1 MMLVVIF
8 IYELILEVIMNYTK
22 EEVMEYVNEE
32 DVAFVRLAF
41 CDIIGKQ
48 KNISI
53 MASELN
59 RAFDKGIAFDPSS
72 IEGFGNITN
81 SDLVLHP
88 DPSTLM
94 LLPWRPE
101 RGKVVRMYCSI
112 TYADGTPFE
121 CDSRTIL
128 ADAVKEAKEKG
139 LEFSFG
145 SEQEFYLFKLDE
157 DGNPTKEPYD
167 FASDMDIAPEDKGEN
182 IRREICLTLD
192 QMGIKPESSHHEE
205 GPGQNEIDFKY
216 ADALSTADNVMTFQT
231 IVKSVSGRNGLHADF
246 SAKPLTDYPG
256 NGFHINVSI
265 EECEFNDING
275 IFENVSAG
283 ILEKTKEMTAFL
295 NSTDNSYERFGD
307 AKAPSYITWSKENR
321 SQLVRLTATARDNAR
336 VELRSPDPM
345 ANPYIAFAL
354 IIKAALYGIENG
366 LKLPEAV
373 DISDLD
379 KDSTLS
385 KKTDKL
391 PKSLKE
397 ARGITLDSDFVKDS
411 LNEAILTSL
420 K

>member
-1 MMLVVIF
+1 MI
-8 IYELILEVIMNYTK
+8 YTK

-32 DVAFVRLAF
+32 DVAFIRLAF
-41 CDIIGKQ
+41 CDITGKQ

-53 MASELN
+53 MAGELD
-59 RAFDKGIAFDPSS
+59 RAFGKGIAFDPSS

-112 TYADGTPFE
+112 TYADGSPFE
-121 CDSRTIL
+121 CDSRTLL
-128 ADAVKEAKEKG
+128 ANAVQEAADKG

-157 DGNPTKEPYD
+157 DGNPTKDPYD
-167 FASDMDIAPEDKGEN
+167 FAGDMDIAPEDKGEN
-182 IRREICLTLD
+182 IRREICLTLE

-246 SAKPLTDYPG
+246 SAKPLANHPG

-265 EECEFNDING
+265 DKNYTDEA
-275 IFENVSAG
+275 FEGMCAG
-283 ILEKTKEMTAFL
+283 ILEKTKEITAFL
-295 NSTDNSYERFGD
+295 NPTENSYERFGD
-307 AKAPSYITWSKENR
+307 DKAPSYITWSKENR
-321 SQLVRLTATARDNAR
+321 SQLVRVTATARDNAR
-336 VELRSPDPM
+336 VELRSPDSM

-354 IIKAALYGIENG
+354 IIKAALYGIEKG
-366 LKLPEAV
+366 LKLPNPV
-373 DISDLD
+373 DVSDLD

-385 KKTDKL
+385 KSTDKL

-397 ARGITLDSDFVKDS
+397 AKSITLDSDFVKSS
-411 LNEAILTSL
+411 LNNGIIEYL

>member
-1 MMLVVIF
+1 MI
-8 IYELILEVIMNYTK
+8 YTK

-32 DVAFVRLAF
+32 DVAFIRLAF
-41 CDIIGKQ
+41 CDITGKQ

-53 MASELN
+53 MAGELD
-59 RAFDKGIAFDPSS
+59 RAFTKGIAFDPSS

-112 TYADGTPFE
+112 TYADGSPFE
-121 CDSRTIL
+121 CDSRTLL
-128 ADAVKEAKEKG
+128 ANAVQEAADKG

-157 DGNPTKEPYD
+157 DGNPTKDPYD
-167 FASDMDIAPEDKGEN
+167 FAGDMDIAPEDKGEN
-182 IRREICLTLD
+182 IRREICLTLE

-246 SAKPLTDYPG
+246 SAKPLANHPG

-265 EECEFNDING
+265 DKNYTDEA
-275 IFENVSAG
+275 FEGMCAG
-283 ILEKTKEMTAFL
+283 ILEKTKEITAFL
-295 NSTDNSYERFGD
+295 NPTENSYERFGD
-307 AKAPSYITWSKENR
+307 DKAPSYITWSKENR
-321 SQLVRLTATARDNAR
+321 SQLVRVTATARDNAR
-336 VELRSPDPM
+336 VELRSPDSM

-354 IIKAALYGIENG
+354 IIKAALYGIDNG
-366 LKLPEAV
+366 LKLPNPV
-373 DISDLD
+373 DVSDLD

-385 KKTDKL
+385 KSTDKL

-397 ARGITLDSDFVKDS
+397 AKSITMNSEFVKSS
-411 LNEAILTSL
+411 LNNGILEYL

>member
-1 MMLVVIF
+1 
-8 IYELILEVIMNYTK
+8 MNYTK

-32 DVAFVRLAF
+32 DVAFIRLAF
-41 CDIIGKQ
+41 CDITGKQ

-53 MASELN
+53 MAGELD

-112 TYADGTPFE
+112 TYADGSPFE
-121 CDSRTIL
+121 CDSRTLL
-128 ADAVKEAKEKG
+128 ANAVKEASDKG

-157 DGNPTKEPYD
+157 DGNPTKDPYD
-167 FASDMDIAPEDKGEN
+167 FAGDMDIAPEDKGEN
-182 IRREICLTLD
+182 IRREICLTLE

-246 SAKPLTDYPG
+246 SAKPLSDYPG

-265 EECEFNDING
+265 DKNYSDEA
-275 IFENVSAG
+275 FEGMCAG

-295 NSTDNSYERFGD
+295 NPTENSYERFGD
-307 AKAPSYITWSKENR
+307 DKAPSYITWSKENR
-321 SQLVRLTATARDNAR
+321 SQLVRVTATARDNAR
-336 VELRSPDPM
+336 VELRSPDSM

-366 LKLPEAV
+366 LKLPNPV
-373 DISDLD
+373 DVSDLD

-385 KKTDKL
+385 KSTDKL

-397 ARGITLDSDFVKDS
+397 AKSITLGSDFVKES
-411 LNEAILTSL
+411 LNNGILEYL

>member
-1 MMLVVIF
+1 MI
-8 IYELILEVIMNYTK
+8 YTK
-22 EEVMEYVNEE
+22 EEVMEYVSEE
-32 DVAFVRLAF
+32 DVAFIRLAF
-41 CDIIGKQ
+41 CDITGKQ

-53 MASELN
+53 MAGELD

-112 TYADGTPFE
+112 TYADGSPFE
-121 CDSRTIL
+121 CDSRTLL
-128 ADAVKEAKEKG
+128 ANAVQEAADKG

-157 DGNPTKEPYD
+157 DGNPTKDPYD
-167 FASDMDIAPEDKGEN
+167 FAGDMDIAPEDKGEN

-246 SAKPLTDYPG
+246 SAKPLSDYPG

-265 EECEFNDING
+265 DKNYTDEA
-275 IFENVSAG
+275 FEGMCAG

-295 NSTDNSYERFGD
+295 NPTENSYERFGD
-307 AKAPSYITWSKENR
+307 DKAPSYITWSKENR
-321 SQLVRLTATARDNAR
+321 SQLVRVTATARDNAR
-336 VELRSPDPM
+336 VELRSPDSM

-366 LKLPEAV
+366 LKLPDPV
-373 DISDLD
+373 DVSDLD
-379 KDSTLS
+379 KDSALS
-385 KKTDKL
+385 KNTDKL

-397 ARGITLDSDFVKDS
+397 AKSITLDSDFVKSS
-411 LNEAILTSL
+411 LNNGILEYL

>member
-1 MMLVVIF
+1 MI
-8 IYELILEVIMNYTK
+8 YTK
-22 EEVMEYVNEE
+22 EEVMEYVSEE
-32 DVAFVRLAF
+32 DVAFIRLAF
-41 CDIIGKQ
+41 CDITGKQ

-53 MASELN
+53 MAGELD

-112 TYADGTPFE
+112 TYADGSPFE
-121 CDSRTIL
+121 CDSRTLL
-128 ADAVKEAKEKG
+128 ANAVKEAADKA

-157 DGNPTKEPYD
+157 DGNPTKDPYD
-167 FASDMDIAPEDKGEN
+167 FAGDMDIAPEDKGEN

-246 SAKPLTDYPG
+246 SAKPLSDYPG

-265 EECEFNDING
+265 DKNYTDEA
-275 IFENVSAG
+275 FEGMCAG

-295 NSTDNSYERFGD
+295 NPTENSYERFGD
-307 AKAPSYITWSKENR
+307 DKAPSYITWSKENR
-321 SQLVRLTATARDNAR
+321 SQLVRVTATARDNAR
-336 VELRSPDPM
+336 VELRSPDSM

-366 LKLPEAV
+366 LKLPDPV
-373 DISDLD
+373 DVSDLD

-385 KKTDKL
+385 KNTDKL

-397 ARGITLDSDFVKDS
+397 AKSITLDSDFVKSS
-411 LNEAILTSL
+411 LNNGILEYL

>member
-1 MMLVVIF
+1 MI
-8 IYELILEVIMNYTK
+8 YTK
-22 EEVMEYVNEE
+22 EEVMEYVSEE
-32 DVAFVRLAF
+32 DVAFIRLAF
-41 CDIIGKQ
+41 CDITGKQ

-53 MASELN
+53 MAGELD

-121 CDSRTIL
+121 CDSRTLL
-128 ADAVKEAKEKG
+128 ANTVREAADQG

-157 DGNPTKEPYD
+157 DGNPTKDPYD
-167 FASDMDIAPEDKGEN
+167 FAGDMDIAPEDKGEN

-246 SAKPLTDYPG
+246 SAKPLANHPG

-265 EECEFNDING
+265 DKNYTNEA
-275 IFENVSAG
+275 FEGMCAG

-295 NSTDNSYERFGD
+295 NPTENSYERFGD
-307 AKAPSYITWSKENR
+307 DKAPSYITWSKENR
-321 SQLVRLTATARDNAR
+321 SQLVRVTATARDNAR
-336 VELRSPDPM
+336 VELRSPDSM
-345 ANPYIAFAL
+345 ANPYISFAL

-366 LKLPEAV
+366 LKLPDPV
-373 DISDLD
+373 DVSDLD

-385 KKTDKL
+385 KNTDKL

-397 ARGITLDSDFVKDS
+397 AKSITLDSDFVKSS
-411 LNEAILTSL
+411 LNNGILEYL

>member
-1 MMLVVIF
+1 MI
-8 IYELILEVIMNYTK
+8 YTK
-22 EEVMEYVNEE
+22 EEVMEYVSEE
-32 DVAFVRLAF
+32 DVAFIRLAF
-41 CDIIGKQ
+41 CDITGKQ

-53 MASELN
+53 MAGELD
-59 RAFDKGIAFDPSS
+59 RAFTKGIAFDPSS

-112 TYADGTPFE
+112 TYADGSPFE
-121 CDSRTIL
+121 CDSRTLL
-128 ADAVKEAKEKG
+128 ANAVKEAADKD

-145 SEQEFYLFKLDE
+145 SEQEFYLFKLNE
-157 DGNPTKEPYD
+157 GGNPTKDPYD
-167 FASDMDIAPEDKGEN
+167 FAGDMDIAPEDKGEN

-192 QMGIKPESSHHEE
+192 QMGINPESSHHEE

-246 SAKPLTDYPG
+246 SAKPLANHPG

-265 EECEFNDING
+265 DKNYTDEA
-275 IFENVSAG
+275 FEGMCAG

-295 NSTDNSYERFGD
+295 NPTENSYERFGD
-307 AKAPSYITWSKENR
+307 DKAPSYITWSKENR
-321 SQLVRLTATARDNAR
+321 SQLVRVTATARDNAR
-336 VELRSPDPM
+336 VELRSPDST

-366 LKLPEAV
+366 LKLPNPV
-373 DISDLD
+373 DVSDLD
-379 KDSTLS
+379 KNSTLS
-385 KKTDKL
+385 KSTDKL
-391 PKSLKE
+391 PKSLRE
-397 ARGITLDSDFVKDS
+397 AKAITLGSDFVKAS
-411 LNEAILTSL
+411 LNNGILEYL

>member
-1 MMLVVIF
+1 
-8 IYELILEVIMNYTK
+8 MNYTK

-32 DVAFVRLAF
+32 DVAFIRLAF
-41 CDIIGKQ
+41 CDITGKQ

-53 MASELN
+53 MAGELD

-112 TYADGTPFE
+112 TYADGSPFE
-121 CDSRTIL
+121 CDSRTL
-128 ADAVKEAKEKG
+128 LVDAVKEASDKG

-157 DGNPTKEPYD
+157 DGNPTKDPYD
-167 FASDMDIAPEDKGEN
+167 FAGDMDIAPEDKGEN
-182 IRREICLTLD
+182 IRREICLTLE

-246 SAKPLTDYPG
+246 SAKPLSDYPG

-265 EECEFNDING
+265 DKNYTDEA
-275 IFENVSAG
+275 FEGMCAG

-295 NSTDNSYERFGD
+295 NPTENSYERFGD
-307 AKAPSYITWSKENR
+307 DKAPSYITWSKENR
-321 SQLVRLTATARDNAR
+321 SQLVRVTATARDNAR
-336 VELRSPDPM
+336 VELRSPDSM
-345 ANPYIAFAL
+345 ANPYVAFAL

-366 LKLPEAV
+366 LKLPDPV
-373 DISDLD
+373 DVSDLD

-385 KKTDKL
+385 KSTDKL

-397 ARGITLDSDFVKDS
+397 AKSITLGSDFVKDS
-411 LNEAILTSL
+411 LNNGILEYL

>member
-1 MMLVVIF
+1 MI
-8 IYELILEVIMNYTK
+8 YTK
-22 EEVMEYVNEE
+22 EEVMEYVSEE
-32 DVAFVRLAF
+32 DVAFIRLAF
-41 CDIIGKQ
+41 CDITGKQ

-53 MASELN
+53 MAGELD

-112 TYADGTPFE
+112 TYADGSPFE
-121 CDSRTIL
+121 CDSRTLL
-128 ADAVKEAKEKG
+128 ANAVQEAADKG

-157 DGNPTKEPYD
+157 DGNPTKDPYD
-167 FASDMDIAPEDKGEN
+167 FAGDMDIAPEDKGEN

-246 SAKPLTDYPG
+246 SAKPLSDYPG

-265 EECEFNDING
+265 DKNYTDEA
-275 IFENVSAG
+275 FEGMCAG

-295 NSTDNSYERFGD
+295 NPTENSYERFGD
-307 AKAPSYITWSKENR
+307 DKAPSYITWSKENR
-321 SQLVRLTATARDNAR
+321 SQLVRVTATARDNAR
-336 VELRSPDPM
+336 VELRSPDSM

-354 IIKAALYGIENG
+354 IIKAALYGIEKG
-366 LKLPEAV
+366 LKLPDPV
-373 DISDLD
+373 DVSDLD

-385 KKTDKL
+385 KNTDKL

-397 ARGITLDSDFVKDS
+397 AKSITLDSDFVKSS
-411 LNEAILTSL
+411 LNNGILEYL

>member
-1 MMLVVIF
+1 MI
-8 IYELILEVIMNYTK
+8 YTK

-32 DVAFVRLAF
+32 DVAFIRLAF
-41 CDIIGKQ
+41 CDITGKQ

-53 MASELN
+53 MAGELD
-59 RAFDKGIAFDPSS
+59 RAFTNGIAFDPSS
-72 IEGFGNITN
+72 IKGFGNITN
-81 SDLVLHP
+81 SDLILHP

-101 RGKVVRMYCSI
+101 RGKVVRMYCFI

-121 CDSRTIL
+121 CDSRKIL
-128 ADAVKEAKEKG
+128 ADTVKEAKDKG

-157 DGNPTKEPYD
+157 DGNPTKSPYD
-167 FASDMDIAPEDKGEN
+167 YAGDMDIAPEDKGEN

-216 ADALSTADNVMTFQT
+216 ADAISTADNVMTFQN
-231 IVKSVSGRNGLHADF
+231 IVMSTAGRNGLHADF
-246 SAKPLTDYPG
+246 SPKPFSDCPG

-265 EECEFNDING
+265 DSNDSKET
-275 IFENVSAG
+275 FEGMCAG
-283 ILEKTKEMTAFL
+283 ILEKAKEMTAFL
-295 NSTDNSYERFGD
+295 NPTENSYERFGD
-307 AKAPSYITWSKENR
+307 DKAPSYITWSKENR
-321 SQLVRLTATARDNAR
+321 SQLVRVVDNVGDNAR
-336 VELRSPDPM
+336 VELRSPDSM

-354 IIKAALYGIENG
+354 IIKATLYGIENG
-366 LKLPEAV
+366 LTLPEAIDV
-373 DISDLD
+373 SDLD
-379 KDSTLS
+379 KYSSLS
-385 KKTDKL
+385 KTTDKL

-397 ARGITLDSDFVKDS
+397 AKAITLESDFVKES
-411 LNEAILTSL
+411 LNEGILASL

>member
-1 MMLVVIF
+1 MI
-8 IYELILEVIMNYTK
+8 YTK

-32 DVAFVRLAF
+32 DVAFIRLAF
-41 CDIIGKQ
+41 CDITGKQ

-53 MASELN
+53 MAGELD

-112 TYADGTPFE
+112 TYADGSPFE
-121 CDSRTIL
+121 CDSRTLL
-128 ADAVKEAKEKG
+128 ANAVKEAADKG

-157 DGNPTKEPYD
+157 DGNPTKDPYD
-167 FASDMDIAPEDKGEN
+167 FAGDMDIAPEDKGEN

-246 SAKPLTDYPG
+246 SAKPLSDYPG

-265 EECEFNDING
+265 DKNYTDEA
-275 IFENVSAG
+275 FEGMCAG

-295 NSTDNSYERFGD
+295 NPTDNSYERFGD
-307 AKAPSYITWSKENR
+307 DKAPSYITWSKENR
-321 SQLVRLTATARDNAR
+321 SQLVRVTATARDNAR
-336 VELRSPDPM
+336 VELRSPDSM

-366 LKLPEAV
+366 LKLPDPV
-373 DISDLD
+373 DVSDLD

-385 KKTDKL
+385 KNTDKL

-397 ARGITLDSDFVKDS
+397 AKSITLDSDFVKSS
-411 LNEAILTSL
+411 LNNGILEYL

>member
-1 MMLVVIF
+1 MI
-8 IYELILEVIMNYTK
+8 YTK
-22 EEVMEYVNEE
+22 EEVMEYVSEE
-32 DVAFVRLAF
+32 DVAFIRLAF
-41 CDIIGKQ
+41 CDITGKQ

-53 MASELN
+53 MAGELD
-59 RAFDKGIAFDPSS
+59 RAFTKGIAFDPSS

-112 TYADGTPFE
+112 TYADGSPFE
-121 CDSRTIL
+121 CDSRTLL
-128 ADAVKEAKEKG
+128 ANAVKEAADKD

-145 SEQEFYLFKLDE
+145 SEQEFYLFKLNE
-157 DGNPTKEPYD
+157 GGNPTKDPYD
-167 FASDMDIAPEDKGEN
+167 FAGDMDIAPEDKGEN

-246 SAKPLTDYPG
+246 SAKPLANHPG

-265 EECEFNDING
+265 DKNYTDEA
-275 IFENVSAG
+275 FEGMCAG

-295 NSTDNSYERFGD
+295 NPTENSYERFGD
-307 AKAPSYITWSKENR
+307 DKAPSYITWSKENR
-321 SQLVRLTATARDNAR
+321 SQLVRITATARDNAR
-336 VELRSPDPM
+336 VELRSPDST

-366 LKLPEAV
+366 LKLPNPV
-373 DISDLD
+373 DVSDLD
-379 KDSTLS
+379 KNSTLS
-385 KKTDKL
+385 KSTDKL

-397 ARGITLDSDFVKDS
+397 AKAITLGSDFVKAS
-411 LNEAILTSL
+411 LNNGILEYL